1 MIKLHDYQVEAIFK
15 LEEFFK
21 TNPEG
26 RGYLHIAT
34 GGGKTLVANTF
45 ILNNYL
51 SKNKK
56 VLWLAPD
63 WLLLA
68 QAYSSIVKLC
78 EETNF
83 DDLFPSYIGNYRDNK
98 IDKILQVQHEEL
110 EGLEIFEIENGEMD
124 PEVVNLMYT
133 TPHTF
138 NFREPSK
145 VTMPDLLVIDEAHWG
160 KGGKLEKEILKFAEK
175 NSIPILG
182 LSATPKH
189 RNWRAIFSKTFKELI
204 GTYLASPVFN
214 SIDTGL
220 KVDITKS
227 TKDKLINMI
236 PNETYKEL
244 GSDKKRNE
252 LIVSTYKFDI
262 HGKTIVFAIDKDHAN
277 KLGRLFQKKGHDV
290 IIVHGGVSNHKEN
303 IEKFKKNEDNVR
315 IIIAVN
321 MLNQGVDIPDV
332 NTLFITRP
340 VTSDILYSQMIG
352 RGARLCKE
360 KNKTTFNVIDFEDNF
375 LDEKIQ
381 KSLFELKKEFFGS
394 GGAKETI
401 YNHHYSHDKKYE
413 PKLKYPSKLLAYEP
427 SEWGQYLFEK
437 ENLSVS
443 IPFLKNQT
451 FGVEIELT
459 TMDFEQYC
467 KDESL
472 WNEVASKLY
481 GVMNKSL
488 PSEFVGICGKW
499 QENDQALDYSKFNL
513 VYDGS
518 CGWEIV
524 SSVLKGSFG
533 FSLLFNF
540 LEELNR
546 GIKEIL
552 PYLVVNHRT
561 GFHVHLAFDLNDSN
575 VAPVFDGLFAAEPL
589 LGCLVPPSRFNEY
602 DESNNSYDSSS
613 INEFCEP
620 LRVYFDHD
628 VLGEIKSLR
637 VLEACLYDDD
647 EINRY
652 LTFNFENIL
661 RGELNTLEV
670 RMHSGTTDSLKV
682 LSWISC
688 CMGLLDQSRKNRN
701 LSNTIDK
708 DLEMPD
714 KELFENFKRHMITLL
729 PDSYLELIEK
739 VLEPRSKEVLKQWI
753 DAKVF
758 E

>member
-1 MIKLHDYQVEAIFK
+1 MVKLHDYQVEAIFK

-21 TNPEG
+21 ANPKG

-34 GGGKTLVANTF
+34 GGGKTLVANVF
-45 ILNNYL
+45 ILKYYL

-68 QAYSSIVKLC
+68 QAYSAIADIYSKAGAKGLYPAYFGDPKK
-78 EETNF
+78 NNMKS
-83 DDLFPSYIGNYRDNK
+83 LLGNYVS
-98 IDKILQVQHEEL
+98 IDEWP
-110 EGLEIFEIENGEMD
+110 EIEESDHVDHQTLNI
-124 PEVVNLMYT
+124 LYS
-133 TPHTF
+133 TPHSF
-138 NFREPSK
+138 NNYH
-145 VTMPDLLVIDEAHWG
+145 MPKDIEIDLIVLDEAHWG
-160 KGGKLEKEILKFAEK
+160 KGGGLEKNFLNFAEK
-175 NSIPILG
+175 NGIPMLG
-182 LSATPKH
+182 LSGTPKKRRGWDFIYH
-189 RNWRAIFSKTFKELI
+189 KTFKELI
-204 GTYLASPVFN
+204 GTYLAKPLFN
-214 SIDTGL
+214 SIETSVT
-220 KVDITKS
+220 VDITKS
-227 TKDKLINMI
+227 SSDKLQNLIQ
-236 PNETYKEL
+236 NEVYNQL
-244 GSDKKRNE
+244 RSDKKRNE
-252 LIVSTYKFDI
+252 QIVDTYKFDK

-277 KLGRLFQKKGHDV
+277 DLGKLFKAKGHDV
-290 IIVHGGVSNHKEN
+290 IVVHGDVLNPKEN
-303 IEKFKKNEDNVR
+303 IERFKNNEDDIK

-401 YNHHYSHDKKYE
+401 YNHHYSHDKKNE
-413 PKLKYPSKLLAYEP
+413 PNLKYPSKLLAYEP

-472 WNEVASKLY
+472 WNEVANKLY
-481 GVMNKSL
+481 EVMKKSL
-488 PSEFVGICGKW
+488 PSEFLGICGKW
-499 QENDQALDYSKFNL
+499 QENDQSLDYSKFNL

-540 LEELNR
+540 LEELSR
-546 GIKEIL
+546 GIKESL
-552 PYLVVNHRT
+552 PYLKVNHRT
-561 GFHVHLAFDLNDSN
+561 GLHVHLAFDLNDTN
-575 VAPVFDGLFAAEPL
+575 VGAVISGLFSAEPL
-589 LGCLVPPSRFNEY
+589 MGCLVPPSRFNEY
-602 DESNNSYDSSS
+602 DESENSYDSSTF
-613 INEFCEP
+613 NEFCEP
-620 LRVYFDHD
+620 LRVYFSPSK
-628 VLGEIKSLR
+628 VGKIKSLKK
-637 VLEACLYDDD
+637 LEDYLYEDD

-661 RGELNTLEV
+661 SGELNTLEI

-714 KELFENFKRHMITLL
+714 KDLFENFKQHVITLF
-729 PDSYLELIEK
+729 PDSYLDLIDK
-739 VLEPRSKEVLKQWI
+739 VLEPRSKEVLKQWM